1 MNENNEVRVG
11 YAFVPEQEFNRVFS
25 PEEALCRGTI
35 FPELYLPME
44 VYGPKLP

>member
-1 MNENNEVRVG
+1 MNDTDVRVG
-11 YAFVPEQEFNRVFS
+11 YAFVPEQEMKQVFQ
-25 PEEALCRGTI
+25 PEEALLKGTI